1 MRTAPIISGTLPNT
15 RPPSWPTARSML
27 GHSVTRSSSTACRE
41 GRCTMR
47 KLIVTAVTA
56 IACSILSHAQSAK
69 QDAPPAPQAASAL
82 ETAGQVPHDGLSDL
96 DSITFACP
104 KAALNAAAREA
115 KKVPSK
121 GTYQFSY
128 FKIINDSHHSSYEV
142 HFTSNYQGEADLKYC
157 IAMYCQQGWDP
168 KTTKTS

>member
-1 MRTAPIISGTLPNT
+1 
-15 RPPSWPTARSML
+15 
-27 GHSVTRSSSTACRE
+27 
-41 GRCTMR
+41 MR

-69 QDAPPAPQAASAL
+69 QDAPPAPQSASAL

-157 IAMYCQQGWDP
+157 VAMYCQQGWDP
-168 KTTKTS
+168 KTTKTSVTLMDGKQQSMAGAAHVTDCGQKQPPVKRRSKQQPR